1 VVVTAGSSVRAVSVG
16 RCRSSAFEL
25 CLPFARAVDFLSIER
40 RSQRVAHHEHVD
52 KGNSVRLLVVDD
64 EPHIADLVAT
74 VARYEGWQA
83 ATALNGEEALRE
95 AAEFQPDIVV
105 LDLMLPDLD
114 GFTVLDRLRSAGA
127 MVPVVVLTARDGT
140 ADRVAGLTRGGDDYL
155 VKPFSVEELM
165 ARLRAVLRRSTGP
178 SWKRSVLKVSD
189 LVMDEDTR
197 EVRRGGKLVTLT
209 PTEYELLRYLMRR
222 SPAVLT
228 KAQILDHV
236 WEYDFGGRSN
246 VVELVISHLRRKLDD
261 GREPLIHTVRGVGY
275 VLRRAAE

>member
-1 VVVTAGSSVRAVSVG
+1 MTSEDGAVQNQD
-16 RCRSSAFEL
+16 
-25 CLPFARAVDFLSIER
+25 P
-40 RSQRVAHHEHVD
+40 
-52 KGNSVRLLVVDD
+52 VRLLVVDD

-83 ATALNGEEALRE
+83 VTAGSGKAALAE
-95 AAEFQPDIVV
+95 AASFGPDIVV

-114 GFTVLDRLRSAGA
+114 GLTVLDRLRENGSA
-127 MVPVVVLTARDGT
+127 VPVVFLTAKDAT
-140 ADRVAGLTRGGDDYL
+140 ADRIAGLTRGGDDYL

-165 ARLRAVLRRSTGP
+165 ARLRAVLRRSGAAVQHRP
-178 SWKRSVLKVSD
+178 AARSAVLRVGD
-189 LVMDEDTR
+189 LTLDEDTR
-197 EVRRGGKLVTLT
+197 EVRRGDRVAELT

-246 VVELVISHLRRKLDD
+246 VVELVISHLRRKVDA
-261 GREPLIHTVRGVGY
+261 GTEPLIHTVRGVGY
-275 VLRRAAE
+275 VVRQVGR

>member
-1 VVVTAGSSVRAVSVG
+1 MDDA
-16 RCRSSAFEL
+16 
-25 CLPFARAVDFLSIER
+25 
-40 RSQRVAHHEHVD
+40 
-52 KGNSVRLLVVDD
+52 VRLLVVDD

-83 ATALNGEEALRE
+83 ATAGSGRAAL
-95 AAEFQPDIVV
+95 AAVGDFRPDIVV

-127 MVPVVVLTARDGT
+127 MVPVVFLTARDGT

-178 SWKRSVLKVSD
+178 QWKRSVLEVAD
-189 LVMDEDTR
+189 LALDEDTR
-197 EVRRGGKLVTLT
+197 EVRRGGQLVTLT

-222 SPAVLT
+222 SPTVLT

-246 VVELVISHLRRKLDD
+246 VVELVVSHLRRKLDV

-275 VLRRAAE
+275 ALRKAPE

>member
-1 VVVTAGSSVRAVSVG
+1 M
-16 RCRSSAFEL
+16 EL
-25 CLPFARAVDFLSIER
+25 CTRFARAVDFLSKER
-40 RSQRVAHHEHVD
+40 EGRQVTHHEHVD

-83 ATALNGEEALRE
+83 KTALNGEDALRA

-114 GFTVLDRLRSAGA
+114 GFTVLDRMRAAGA
-127 MVPVVVLTARDGT
+127 MVPVVFLTARDGT

-189 LVMDEDTR
+189 LLMDEDTR
-197 EVRRGGKLVTLT
+197 EVRRGGKLATLT

>member
-1 VVVTAGSSVRAVSVG
+1 MDTR
-16 RCRSSAFEL
+16 
-25 CLPFARAVDFLSIER
+25 P
-40 RSQRVAHHEHVD
+40 
-52 KGNSVRLLVVDD
+52 VRLLVVDD

-83 ATALNGEEALRE
+83 VTAGSGEGALRT
-95 AAEFQPDIVV
+95 ATEFKPDIVV
-105 LDLMLPDLD
+105 LDLMLPDID
-114 GFTVLDRLRSAGA
+114 GFAVLDRLREVGQ
-127 MVPVVVLTARDGT
+127 VPVVFLTARDGT

-178 SWKRSVLKVSD
+178 TWQRSVLQVSD
-189 LVMDEDTR
+189 LVLDEDTR
-197 EVRRGGKLVTLT
+197 EVRRAGRLVPLT

-228 KAQILDHV
+228 KPQILDHV

-261 GREPLIHTVRGVGY
+261 GAEPLIHTVRGVGY
-275 VLRRAAE
+275 ALRRAAG

>member
-1 VVVTAGSSVRAVSVG
+1 MQSS
-16 RCRSSAFEL
+16 ET
-25 CLPFARAVDFLSIER
+25 
-40 RSQRVAHHEHVD
+40 
-52 KGNSVRLLVVDD
+52 VRLLVVDD

-83 ATALNGEEALRE
+83 VTAGSGKAALTE
-95 AAEFQPDIVV
+95 AAAFGPDIVV

-114 GFTVLDRLRSAGA
+114 GFTVLDRLRENGNA
-127 MVPVVVLTARDGT
+127 VPVVFLTAKDAT
-140 ADRVAGLTRGGDDYL
+140 ADRIAGLTRGGDDYL

-165 ARLRAVLRRSTGP
+165 ARLRAVLRRSHGGVQTAARGA
-178 SWKRSVLKVSD
+178 VLRVGD
-189 LVMDEDTR
+189 LTLDEDTR
-197 EVRRGGKLVTLT
+197 EVRRGDRLAELT

-246 VVELVISHLRRKLDD
+246 VVELVISHLRRKVDA
-261 GREPLIHTVRGVGY
+261 GGGEPLIHTVRGVGY
-275 VLRRAAE
+275 VVRQVNR

>member
-1 VVVTAGSSVRAVSVG
+1 MGHVEKGSA
-16 RCRSSAFEL
+16 
-25 CLPFARAVDFLSIER
+25 
-40 RSQRVAHHEHVD
+40 
-52 KGNSVRLLVVDD
+52 VRLLVVDD

-83 ATALNGEEALRE
+83 VTACSGE
-95 AAEFQPDIVV
+95 AALKQAAAFRPDIVV
-105 LDLMLPDLD
+105 LDLMLPDVDGFSVLD
-114 GFTVLDRLRSAGA
+114 GLRAEGT
-127 MVPVVVLTARDGT
+127 MVPVVFLTARDGT

-178 SWKRSVLKVSD
+178 VWRRSVLEVAD
-189 LVMDEDTR
+189 LALDEDTR
-197 EVRRGGKLVTLT
+197 EVRRAGKLATLT

-246 VVELVISHLRRKLDD
+246 VVELVVSHLRRKLDD
-261 GREPLIHTVRGVGY
+261 GHEPLIHTVRGVGY
-275 VLRRAAE
+275 TLRRAAG

>member
-1 VVVTAGSSVRAVSVG
+1 MT
-16 RCRSSAFEL
+16 
-25 CLPFARAVDFLSIER
+25 
-40 RSQRVAHHEHVD
+40 HHEHVD

-83 ATALNGEEALRE
+83 ATALNGEDALRE

-114 GFTVLDRLRSAGA
+114 GFTVLDRMRAAGA
-127 MVPVVVLTARDGT
+127 MVPVVFLTARDGT

-178 SWKRSVLKVSD
+178 SWKRSMLKVSD

-197 EVRRGGKLVTLT
+197 EVRRGGKLATLT

-222 SPAVLT
+222 SPAV
-228 KAQILDHV
+228 AMA
-236 WEYDFGGRSN
+236 GRSATGCRPATPRCRSSTGRSAGSSKP
-246 VVELVISHLRRKLDD
+246 ISSRRSSPVPANP
-261 GREPLIHTVRGVGY
+261 RSPPISNP
-275 VLRRAAE
+275 